1 MHGNLDILC
10 LHCYHNFQR
19 IKTLDCLGIITNM
32 KSKESKGEDMKKDDN
47 RISKSVRVKPE
58 LWQIAKSKAVLE
70 GKSMQT
76 LIEDLLGDYII
87 KKRKRQKR

>member
-1 MHGNLDILC
+1 
-10 LHCYHNFQR
+10 
-19 IKTLDCLGIITNM
+19 
-32 KSKESKGEDMKKDDN
+32 MKKDDT

-76 LIEDLLGDYII
+76 LIEDLLGDYIL
-87 KKRKRQKR
+87 KKRKRQKN

>member
-1 MHGNLDILC
+1 VHGNLDIPC
-10 LHCYHNFQR
+10 LLGYHIFHR
-19 IKTLDCLGIITNM
+19 KKSLDCFTFYANIT
-32 KSKESKGEDMKKDDN
+32 SKASKGDDMKKDDN

-76 LIEDLLGDYII
+76 LIEELLGAYIL
-87 KKRKRQKR
+87 KKRKKEKT

>member
-1 MHGNLDILC
+1 MQSFTC
-10 LHCYHNFQR
+10 PTF
-19 IKTLDCLGIITNM
+19 ITKI
-32 KSKESKGEDMKKDDN
+32 KSKENKGGEMKKDDT
-47 RISKSVRVKPE
+47 RITKSVRVKPE

-76 LIEDLLGDYII
+76 LIEELLGDYII

>member
-1 MHGNLDILC
+1 L
-10 LHCYHNFQR
+10 
-19 IKTLDCLGIITNM
+19 KTLDCIDLIT
-32 KSKESKGEDMKKDDN
+32 KYISKECKGGDMKKDDY

-76 LIEDLLGDYII
+76 LIEDLLGDYIM
-87 KKRKRQKR
+87 KKRKQHKR

>member
-1 MHGNLDILC
+1 M
-10 LHCYHNFQR
+10 
-19 IKTLDCLGIITNM
+19 KSLDCVVFITNI
-32 KSKESKGEDMKKDDN
+32 KSKEIKGGDMKKDDT

-87 KKRKRQKR
+87 EKRKQQKG

>member
-1 MHGNLDILC
+1 M
-10 LHCYHNFQR
+10 
-19 IKTLDCLGIITNM
+19 KSLDCFDFIINI
-32 KSKESKGEDMKKDDN
+32 KSKEVKGGNMKKDDA

-76 LIEDLLGDYII
+76 LIDDLLGDYII
-87 KKRKRQKR
+87 KKRKGQKV

>member
-1 MHGNLDILC
+1 M
-10 LHCYHNFQR
+10 
-19 IKTLDCLGIITNM
+19 KSLDCLIFITNI
-32 KSKESKGEDMKKDDN
+32 KSKEVKGRNMKKDDD

-87 KKRKRQKR
+87 KKRKQQKG

>member
-1 MHGNLDILC
+1 
-10 LHCYHNFQR
+10 
-19 IKTLDCLGIITNM
+19 
-32 KSKESKGEDMKKDDN
+32 MKKDDA
-47 RISKSVRVKPE
+47 RISKSVRVKPG

-87 KKRKRQKR
+87 KKRKQQKG

>member
-1 MHGNLDILC
+1 M
-10 LHCYHNFQR
+10 
-19 IKTLDCLGIITNM
+19 KSLDCLGFIANI
-32 KSKESKGEDMKKDDN
+32 KSKDIKGGDMKKDDT

>member
-1 MHGNLDILC
+1 
-10 LHCYHNFQR
+10 
-19 IKTLDCLGIITNM
+19 
-32 KSKESKGEDMKKDDN
+32 MKKNGD

-76 LIEDLLGDYII
+76 LIEELLGAYIL
-87 KKRKRQKR
+87 KKRKKEKT

>member
-1 MHGNLDILC
+1 MKL
-10 LHCYHNFQR
+10 
-19 IKTLDCLGIITNM
+19 LDCLDVITNI
-32 KSKESKGEDMKKDDN
+32 KSKEVKGGAMKKDDA

-76 LIEDLLGDYII
+76 LIEDLLGNYII
-87 KKRKRQKR
+87 KKRKRQKG